1 MKKSFGVIVASVLL
15 IFLIYTI
22 AELLIPLPFGSK
34 SIEFEIKRGAT
45 FREAV
50 ELLAQKGLVRDKW
63 VFLFL
68 GRVTGI
74 DRKVKAG
81 YYPIWGSMSPWDIF
95 KAFRRGQI
103 IEYELTVVP
112 GDSLL
117 EIGEKLSG
125 LGITDLRSFSPLSRD
140 KDMLIDYD
148 IDAPSLEGYLFPD
161 TYKFPKGLSAR
172 EVISIMIERLR
183 NVYNIEMLSRTY
195 ELRLTEKDVLTL
207 ASIIE
212 KEAVNDEERPLIA
225 AVYNNRLKKKM
236 PLQADPTAIYGVKS
250 SREKITREDL
260 LRKTKYNT
268 YIIRGL
274 PPGPIASPGLKS
286 ILAALYPADVPYL
299 YFVSN
304 NDGTHSF
311 STSLSSH
318 LDAVKAYRDKKK
330 AKDKTTDKIESLNR

>member
-1 MKKSFGVIVASVLL
+1 MKKNFGVIVASVLL
-15 IFLIYTI
+15 IFLIYTV

-125 LGITDLRSFSPLSRD
+125 LGVTDLRNFFSLSSD
-140 KDMLIDYD
+140 KDLLIDYD

-161 TYKFPKGLSAR
+161 TYKFPKGLSVR

-183 NVYNIEMLSRTY
+183 NVYNTEMLSRTY
-195 ELRLTEKDVLTL
+195 ELRLTERDILTL

-225 AVYNNRLKKKM
+225 AVYSNRLKKKM

-250 SREKITREDL
+250 SRERITREDL

-311 STSLSSH
+311 SISLSSH
-318 LDAVKAYRDKKK
+318 LEAVKTYRDKKK
-330 AKDKTTDKIESLNR
+330 AKAMTTGKKEGVNR